1 LVALA
6 RQVTQEFLSRAVQRG
21 DDLGFEP
28 RTTQS
33 GTRVTVR
40 VGPCWV
46 EVEDG
51 GPGIA
56 TEHQAHVFERFYR
69 AAPASVRGS
78 GLGLAIARE
87 IAKQH
92 GAQLSLRSPLSTGP
106 GTVFRM
112 AFPPGSTPDA
122 G

>member
-1 LVALA
+1 LVPSCTVNGSSALLHEA
-6 RQVTQEFLSRAVQRG
+6 
-21 DDLGFEP
+21 LGNLLDNALHHAP
-28 RTTQS
+28 P

-40 VGPCWV
+40 VGPGWV

-56 TEHQAHVFERFYR
+56 AAHQAHVFERFYR
-69 AAPASVRGS
+69 AAPAELRGS

-92 GAQLSLRSPLSTGP
+92 GAQLSLLSPLPTGP

-112 AFPPGSTPDA
+112 AFAPISAPDA